1 MAAEI
6 VARGRAGKIIIRDH
20 REDGTIIVLVCEEFE
35 PTDGGGIII
44 PRADDDEDDGPYP
57 MLVQRG
63 IVEESFTLEVDTTAM
78 SGGLQVFTSREFL
91 EQALETAAQG
101 VRRVSID
108 FGNSERWGHRRPT
121 ETSQGSPRIPVR

>member
-1 MAAEI
+1 MSIQI
-6 VARGRAGKIIIRDH
+6 VARGSAGKIIIRDR

-44 PRADDDEDDGPYP
+44 PPDDDENDGPYP

-63 IVEESFTLEVDTTAM
+63 IVEQSFTVEVDTTALP
-78 SGGLQVFTSREFL
+78 GGPQLFTSREFL
-91 EQALETAAQG
+91 EQALDTAAQG

-108 FGNSERWGHRRPT
+108 LENSARWGHRRPT